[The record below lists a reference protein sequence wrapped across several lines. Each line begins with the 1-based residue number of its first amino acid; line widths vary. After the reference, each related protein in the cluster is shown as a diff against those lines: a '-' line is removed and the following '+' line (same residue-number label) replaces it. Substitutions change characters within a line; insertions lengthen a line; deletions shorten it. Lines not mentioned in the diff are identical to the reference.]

1 MHQINIRHLRYI
13 RNLPV
18 YGKIA
23 LLAFGLTSF
32 SLLIG
37 GIIVVGIMTRM
48 TEDELGR
55 RLMTTART
63 VAEQPHIR
71 EKVQLPVAAAQDI
84 AYETENIRMINE
96 VSYIVVLNMDRIRY
110 SHPITD
116 RIGKS
121 ITDDKDV
128 EPAFAEHSYISKVRG
143 EAGPA
148 LRAYV
153 PIMNVQ
159 HHQVGVV
166 MAGLLLPS
174 INQMIWEQRGPIAAT
189 LMLALLFGLLGAWQ
203 LSRNIKRQMFNLEPQ
218 EIARILL
225 ERTAAF
231 QAMHEGVIAVDNK
244 ERITIFNERAKQIFD
259 IEGNP
264 VGQPIRDVIPDTR
277 LPEILTL
284 QQPIYNRELIV
295 RNAVIWSNRIPI
307 TVQGQ
312 TVGAI
317 AIFQDRTELAHMAE
331 ELTGVKAFVDAL
343 RVQNHEYMNKLHTI
357 AGLIQLEHYEQ
368 ALDYLFEVSER
379 QEELLS
385 FVKERFS
392 DEGIG
397 GLLLSKISRG
407 QELGIHVE
415 LDKRSGLTQFPPKLD
430 RHDLV
435 LLLGNLIENAFDAL
449 ELSERECKE
458 IVVSIEQDDEVLSIM
473 VEDNA
478 NGMDECTQQHML
490 EKGFSTKAVDGRGI
504 GLYLIGN
511 IIEKGCGEL
520 VCHSS
525 IGNGTSMIII
535 FPMNEDAS

>member
-1 MHQINIRHLRYI
+1 MHSFNIRHLRHI

-23 LLAFGLTSF
+23 LLAFGLASF

-37 GIIVVGIMTRM
+37 GTIVLGIMTRM
-48 TEDELGR
+48 TEEELGR

-71 EKVQLPVAAAQDI
+71 QKVQLPVKQAQDI

-96 VSYIVVLNMDRIRY
+96 VSYIVVLNMERIRY
-110 SHPITD
+110 SHPIAD
-116 RIGKS
+116 RIGQP
-121 ITDDKDV
+121 IEDKDA
-128 EPAFAEHSYISKVRG
+128 EPAFAEHSYLSKVKG
-143 EAGPA
+143 EVGAA

-153 PIMNVQ
+153 PIMNAQ

-166 MAGLLLPS
+166 MAGMLLPS
-174 INQMIWEQRGPIAAT
+174 IGEMIWNQRGPIAAT
-189 LMLALLFGLLGAWQ
+189 LLLALVFGLLGAWQ
-203 LSRNIKRQMFNLEPQ
+203 LSRHIKRQMYNLEPQ

-264 VGQPIRDVIPDTR
+264 VGRPIRDVIPDTR
-277 LPEILTL
+277 LPEILML

-317 AIFQDRTELAHMAE
+317 AIFQDRTELTHLAE

-415 LDKRSGLTQFPPKLD
+415 LDNRSGLTHFPPKLD

-449 ELSERECKE
+449 EASTRERKD
-458 IVVSIEQDDEVLSIM
+458 IVISVEQDDFVLSIM
-473 VEDNA
+473 IEDNA
-478 NGMDECTQQHML
+478 DGMDEFTQQHML
-490 EKGFSTKAVDGRGI
+490 EKGFSTKAADGRGI
-504 GLYLIGN
+504 GLYLIRN

-525 IGNGTSMIII
+525 TGNGTTMTVT
-535 FPMNEDAS
+535 FPMQEEA

>member
-71 EKVQLPVAAAQDI
+71 EKVQLPVSAAQDI

-116 RIGKS
+116 RIGKP
-121 ITDDKDV
+121 ITDDKDM
-128 EPAFAEHSYISKVRG
+128 EPAFAEHSYLSKVKG
-143 EAGPA
+143 EAGSA

-153 PIMNVQ
+153 PIMNTQ

-174 INQMIWEQRGPIAAT
+174 INQMIWEQRGAIAAT

-295 RNAVIWSNRIPI
+295 RKAVIWSNRIPI

-449 ELSERECKE
+449 ELAEREHKE
-458 IVVSIEQDDEVLSIM
+458 VVISIEQDDEVLSIM

-478 NGMDECTQQHML
+478 NGMDECTQQHMF
-490 EKGFSTKAVDGRGI
+490 EKGFSTKAADGRGI
-504 GLYLIGN
+504 GLYLIDN

-525 IGNGTSMIII
+525 TGNGTSMIIT
-535 FPMNEDAS
+535 FPMQEGAS

>member
-1 MHQINIRHLRYI
+1 MQRFHIRHLRHI

-37 GIIVVGIMTRM
+37 GIIALGIMTSM

-71 EKVQLPVAAAQDI
+71 EKVQLPVKAAQDI
-84 AYETENIRMINE
+84 AYETENIRMIND

-116 RIGKS
+116 RIGQP
-121 ITDDKDV
+121 IAEKDA
-128 EPAFAEHSYISKVRG
+128 EPAFAEHSYLSKVKG
-143 EAGPA
+143 EVGSA

-153 PIMNVQ
+153 PIMNEQ

-166 MAGLLLPS
+166 MAGMILPS
-174 INQMIWEQRGPIAAT
+174 ISQMIWEQRGPIAAT

-203 LSRNIKRQMFNLEPQ
+203 LSRNIKRQMYNLEPQ

-244 ERITIFNERAKQIFD
+244 ERITIFNNRAKQIFD

-264 VGQPIRDVIPDTR
+264 VGRPIRDVIPDTR

-317 AIFQDRTELAHMAE
+317 AIFQDRTELTHMAE

-385 FVKERFS
+385 FVKERFL

-407 QELGIHVE
+407 QEIGIHVE
-415 LDKRSGLTQFPPKLD
+415 LDKRSGLTYFPPKLD
-430 RHDLV
+430 RHDFV
-435 LLLGNLIENAFDAL
+435 LLLGNLIENAFDAF
-449 ELSERECKE
+449 EASDREHKE
-458 IVVSIEQDDEVLSIM
+458 MVISIEQDDEVLSIM

-478 NGMDECTQQHML
+478 NGMDDVTQQHML
-490 EKGFSTKAVDGRGI
+490 EKGFSTKASEGRGI

-525 IGNGTSMIII
+525 PGNGTTIII
-535 FPMNEDAS
+535 TFPMQERAS